1 MSKFTCCCLP
11 QSYLTV
17 WSAWHSNL
25 WICLL
30 QTMCL
35 WQHGLGCLFSVR
47 SKTSHNDSSEKK
59 SVWKK
64 CEGCIVGNAF
74 CSVADSTADK
84 LQRMYFVCIIL
95 ICKLLCIKVSNK
107 WINVKC
113 RWLYIYIFN
122 SVVQVNMKGFATHFI
137 P

>member
-35 WQHGLGCLFSVR
+35 RQHGLGCLFSVR
-47 SKTSHNDSSEKK
+47 STTSHNDSSEKK
-59 SVWKK
+59 PVWKK
-64 CEGCIVGNAF
+64 CEGCIVGNARL
-74 CSVADSTADK
+74 DGEISTADK
-84 LQRMYFVCIIL
+84 LQRTYFVCIIL
-95 ICKLLCIKVSNK
+95 ICKLLCIKVSKVKNMSDETLFSLSVD
-107 WINVKC
+107 WIG
-113 RWLYIYIFN
+113 RIGLYLTWLDER
-122 SVVQVNMKGFATHFI
+122 S
-137 P
+137 